1 MTKTEDSILTDIQ
14 PENITV
20 VENLD
25 LNGLFNLTYN
35 FDLLKGIITT
45 ILKNQDILKKQIET
59 ERRKNNEQNRTIES
73 IKSNILLI
81 KEKYMTKEGFNPTKN
96 QIDNINAKIIQ
107 TNDKISKIEE
117 EIAKSKKNIF
127 LNLIFII

>member
-1 MTKTEDSILTDIQ
+1 
-14 PENITV
+14 
-20 VENLD
+20 
-25 LNGLFNLTYN
+25 
-35 FDLLKGIITT
+35 
-45 ILKNQDILKKQIET
+45 
-59 ERRKNNEQNRTIES
+59 
-73 IKSNILLI
+73 
-81 KEKYMTKEGFNPTKN
+81 MTKEVFNPTKM